1 MKAGNLEKTL
11 VTQEVT
17 TRDSPTPGHLE
28 VLGADAGC
36 SEHLTPKNKL
46 HQSKA
51 KADRLPSGSPAV
63 DTGCYGDGVAE

>member
-1 MKAGNLEKTL
+1 MKTGNLEKTL

-17 TRDSPTPGHLE
+17 TRNSPTPGHR
-28 VLGADAGC
+28 ADAGC
-36 SEHLTPKNKL
+36 LEHLTAKNKL

-51 KADRLPSGSPAV
+51 KADHLPSGSPAV